1 MNHQQ
6 YKQKKRELAEQLKD
20 LNELSRLERL
30 NIGKEAARILEKER
44 RHLKKELRRRVN
56 ENDGK

>member
-1 MNHQQ
+1 MNHEQ

-30 NIGKEAARILEKER
+30 GIGKEAARILEKER
-44 RHLKKELRRRVN
+44 RHIRKQERKKVSGDE
-56 ENDGK
+56 

>member
-1 MNHQQ
+1 MNYQQ

-30 NIGKEAARILEKER
+30 GIGREAARILEKER
-44 RHLKKELRRRVN
+44 RHIKKELRKKVSEN
-56 ENDGK
+56 E